1 MDDSRIQQP
10 NSRNCFVCG
19 VENPAGLHLRFY
31 DNGVDEVTCD
41 FTVYPKHQSYPG
53 IVHGGVIASILDE
66 AGGRTAAIDDHN
78 RFFVTAKLQVRYR
91 KPVPLATPLR
101 AVGKR
106 LKRQGSKVV
115 AHAEIRSPAGEVLAE
130 AELLLLDA
138 PPNAFNPSEA
148 DELGWRVYADPGPEG
163 G

>member
-1 MDDSRIQQP
+1 MTESQIRQP

-19 VENPAGLHLRFY
+19 LENSSGLHLRFY

-41 FTVYPKHQSYPG
+41 FTVSPKHQSYPG

-66 AGGRTAAIDDHN
+66 AGGRTAAIEDHN

-91 KPVPLATPLR
+91 KPVPLGTPLR

-115 AHAEIRSPAGEVLAE
+115 AHAEIHSPTGEVLAE

-138 PPNAFNPSEA
+138 PPNLFTPSEFDA
-148 DELGWRVYADPGPEG
+148 IGWRVYDD
-163 G
+163 

>member
-1 MDDSRIQQP
+1 MGDSRIQQP

-41 FTVYPKHQSYPG
+41 FTVALKHQSYPG

-66 AGGRTAAIDDHN
+66 AGGRTSNIGDYNH
-78 RFFVTAKLQVRYR
+78 FFVTAKLQVRYR
-91 KPVPLATPLR
+91 KPVPLGTPLR
-101 AVGKR
+101 AVGK
-106 LKRQGSKVV
+106 LIKRQGSKAV
-115 AHAEIRSPAGEVLAE
+115 AHAEIRSPSGEVLAE

-138 PPNAFNPSEA
+138 PPNVFTPSEV
-148 DELGWRVYADPGPEG
+148 DEIGWRVYDDLG
-163 G
+163 